1 MFVKENPEK
10 KTSDKTS
17 KSVMLVSLLFHN
29 TGPKLAQISPLRP
42 HQLCFF
48 MICTTMNSL
57 WKSRW
62 MKVKTNK
69 KYRDSVDEKTGE
81 KMEVSKTLV
90 SCEITDE
97 ENEVFVV

>member
-1 MFVKENPEK
+1 
-10 KTSDKTS
+10 
-17 KSVMLVSLLFHN
+17 
-29 TGPKLAQISPLRP
+29 
-42 HQLCFF
+42 
-48 MICTTMNSL
+48 
-57 WKSRW
+57 
-62 MKVKTNK
+62 MKVKANK